1 MDATY
6 GTSRPADPPMGT
18 WLASLPPTYGDAA
31 RPKIEDFRERWVR
44 FLDDVKEWI
53 ERVGEELG
61 QPLPSYFE
69 RPQRL

>member
-1 MDATY
+1 
-6 GTSRPADPPMGT
+6 
-18 WLASLPPTYGDAA
+18 
-31 RPKIEDFRERWVR
+31 VR

>member
-1 MDATY
+1 
-6 GTSRPADPPMGT
+6 MGT